1 MTGTRKEGLFFTSVA
16 TAAKRNSCTK
26 FEAAKLQTV
35 AQGIAVQPAGKGK
48 AWPEWILSIVAVG
61 HQEKIVWLNQNQLAS
76 VKTTLIMSAV

>member
-1 MTGTRKEGLFFTSVA
+1 MGDRDKERGAFFYLRGHRRQE
-16 TAAKRNSCTK
+16 KLLHKILSCK
-26 FEAAKLQTV
+26 TV
-35 AQGIAVQPAGKGK
+35 AQGFAVQPAGKRK